1 MAQIGWIDKVFS
13 FFKKSPMGVY
23 RNECWDSLSPSEK
36 GAKGEKLALNY
47 CKKELGFRLI
57 TKNWRHRR
65 GEIDLICL
73 DKDCLVFIEVRLRK
87 ATSLVSGV
95 HSISRSKKSLLRR
108 SALAYLNRI
117 QKHPKTYRF
126 DIISIAYKQSKGY
139 EISHYRNVALF

>member
-1 MAQIGWIDKVFS
+1 MLGFAESFRKGSKGRKTGLKLLQKRIG
-13 FFKKSPMGVY
+13 
-23 RNECWDSLSPSEK
+23 LSPY
-36 GAKGEKLALNY
+36 N
-47 CKKELGFRLI
+47 R
-57 TKNWRHRR
+57 NWRHRR

-87 ATSLVSGV
+87 AISLVSGV

-126 DIISIAYKQSKGY
+126 DIISIAYEQSKGY

>member
-1 MAQIGWIDKVFS
+1 MLGFAESFRKGSKGRKTSLKLLQKRIG
-13 FFKKSPMGVY
+13 
-23 RNECWDSLSPSEK
+23 LSPY
-36 GAKGEKLALNY
+36 N
-47 CKKELGFRLI
+47 R
-57 TKNWRHRR
+57 NWRHRR
-65 GEIDLICL
+65 GEIHLICL

-87 ATSLVSGV
+87 AISLVSGV

-126 DIISIAYKQSKGY
+126 DIISIAYEQSKGC

>member
-1 MAQIGWIDKVFS
+1 MCF
-13 FFKKSPMGVY
+13 
-23 RNECWDSLSPSEK
+23 L
-36 GAKGEKLALNY
+36 
-47 CKKELGFRLI
+47 LI
-57 TKNWRHRR
+57 NSDDVGIFCPVPDIAT
-65 GEIDLICL
+65 EIDLICL

-87 ATSLVSGV
+87 AISLVSGV

-126 DIISIAYKQSKGY
+126 DIISIAYEQSKGY

>member
-1 MAQIGWIDKVFS
+1 M
-13 FFKKSPMGVY
+13 
-23 RNECWDSLSPSEK
+23 
-36 GAKGEKLALNY
+36 
-47 CKKELGFRLI
+47 LGFAESFRKGSKGRKTSLKLLQKRIGFRFI

-117 QKHPKTYRF
+117 QKYPKTYCF
-126 DIISIAYKQSKGY
+126 DIISIAYEQSKGY

>member
-1 MAQIGWIDKVFS
+1 
-13 FFKKSPMGVY
+13 MGAY

-36 GAKGEKLALNY
+36 GAKGGKLALNY
-47 CKKELGFRLI
+47 CKKELGY
-57 TKNWRHRR
+57 R
-65 GEIDLICL
+65 GEIYLICL

-87 ATSLVSGV
+87 AISLVSGV

-126 DIISIAYKQSKGY
+126 DIISIAYEQSKGY